1 MKRGSWASDYDALVR
16 YGVNRVIRSSTL
28 KALGAAPS
36 TISSWCLPGGPWQ
49 RLLPGIVLL
58 HNGFPTQLERAT
70 AALMYGGPGSLLSG
84 HAALAAHGYQRSAA
98 MNDVLLLIPQEQH
111 RASCGFVQVERT
123 WRMPDPPVVRGTL
136 RCAPVVRATLDTA
149 RRLRNRTTC
158 QALLA
163 DVVQRGDTSVEE
175 LAIELSA
182 GSRRG
187 TALPRSVLRDL
198 GGGAHSVE
206 EIHAHKLY
214 TRSGLPAMVHN
225 REIET
230 ATGQFIAIPD
240 GWIDDVAMA
249 WEIDSL
255 DHHFTPRDHQATL
268 ERRARMQSHGIVVL
282 AHLPRTLRD
291 NENLVLDQLRRN
303 YLQAKLRP
311 RPDVRL
317 RLGN

>member
-1 MKRGSWASDYDALVR
+1 MKRGTWASDYDALVR
-16 YGVNRVIRSSTL
+16 HGLNGVIRSSTL
-28 KALGAAPS
+28 KSLGAAPS

-49 RLLPGIVLL
+49 RMLPGVVLL

-70 AALMYGGPGSLLSG
+70 AALMYGGPASVLSG
-84 HAALAAHGYQRSAA
+84 HAALAAHGYRHSSS
-98 MNDVLLLIPQEQH
+98 MNDVLLLIPPEQH
-111 RASCGFVQVERT
+111 RASCGFVRVERT
-123 WRMPDPPVVRGTL
+123 WRMPEPPVVRGTL
-136 RCAPVVRATLDTA
+136 RCAPVTRATLDAA
-149 RRLRNRTTC
+149 RRLRRRDDC

-163 DVVQRGDTSVEE
+163 AAIQRGETSVEE
-175 LAIELSA
+175 LAIELSE

-198 GGGAHSVE
+198 GGDAHSVE
-206 EIHAHKLY
+206 EIFAQKLY
-214 TRSGLPAMVHN
+214 ARSGLPPMVHN

-230 ATGQFIAIPD
+230 AAGEFIAMPD

-268 ERRARMQSHGIVVL
+268 ERRARMQSQGIVVL
-282 AHLPRTLRD
+282 AHLPRTLHD
-291 NENLVLDQLRRN
+291 NENLVMDQLRQN
-303 YLQAKLRP
+303 YRQAELRP

-317 RLGN
+317 RPAP